1 MKVRNL
7 LWLIIY
13 LCLIA
18 LVLPACSRAAP
29 KGNLPDIG
37 KLQVGYIP
45 IIGYA
50 PVFVAVEKGYFAEQ
64 GLEVELQS
72 FNSGSLMIAPLS
84 TGQLDVGAGETG
96 TSLFNAIAQDL
107 DIRVVAG
114 LASQPP
120 GYGATPILI
129 RKDLVGVI
137 DGPEDFKG
145 RKVAINIEHGVA
157 EYLLAMYLAKA
168 GLNVDDVEIVTLP
181 IPEMG
186 NAFAN
191 GAIDAAL
198 QAQPASAK
206 SVSDGVA
213 EILVDGDM
221 IVDTPQN
228 GVIYFGKRLL
238 DPANR
243 EIGVR
248 YLMAY
253 LKAARDLYGDGWRS
267 DENAAIINKYTQVP
281 IPAIQKGV
289 AYYFDPNGGINTAS
303 TESIQQYLF
312 ERGYTEL
319 EKPLPVEE
327 IIDDTFI
334 EETLQRIGEFSP

>member
-1 MKVRNL
+1 MKVRKVSWVVCSL
-7 LWLIIY
+7 L
-13 LCLIA
+13 
-18 LVLPACSRAAP
+18 LVMLAIQSCAGAAP
-29 KGNLPDIG
+29 KQELPDLG

-64 GLEVELQS
+64 GLDVELQS

-84 TGQLDVGAGETG
+84 AGQLDVGAGESG
-96 TSLFNAIAQDL
+96 TSLFNAIAQGL
-107 DIRVVAG
+107 DVIVVAG

-120 GYGATPILI
+120 GYGATPVLI

-145 RKVAINIEHGVA
+145 RKVAINVERGVA
-157 EYLLAMYLAKA
+157 EYLLAQYLAKA
-168 GLNVDDVEIVTLP
+168 GLTVDDVQIVTLP

-186 NAFAN
+186 TAFAN

-198 QAQPASAK
+198 QAQPLAAK

-213 EILVDGDM
+213 EILIDGDE

-243 EIGVR
+243 EVGIR

-253 LKAARDLYGDGWRS
+253 LKAARDLYGEGWRT
-267 DENAAIINKYTQVP
+267 DENAAIINKYTQVA

-289 AYYFDPNGGINTAS
+289 AFFFDPNGKINTAS
-303 TESIQQYLF
+303 TESIQRYLF

-319 EKPLPVEE
+319 EKPLSMDE
-327 IIDDTFI
+327 IIDNSFLD
-334 EETLQRIGEFSP
+334 EALNRIGEFTP